1 MSAFFEAVESAL
13 VWLSKGKAPAALRT
27 LAVYGAQIVSIRAN
41 GSADIATDDLAVGGD
56 GGLGGRPILV
66 GLPGIKLALSGGD
79 RVRVG
84 FEGGSPSSAECL
96 AFEQDKSADKG
107 IARVD
112 DIVKIGTWSYVA
124 GVGPPSLTIT
134 FTPIDGSTPT
144 VVVLLGTIT
153 SGPAPIVPHD
163 VNGKI
168 MTGSEEVLLR

>member
-27 LAVYGAQIVSIRAN
+27 LALYGAQIVSIRAN
-41 GSADIATDDLAVGGD
+41 GFADLATDDLAVGGD

-66 GLPGIKLALSGGD
+66 GLPGVKLAIPGGD

-107 IARVD
+107 IGRVGD
-112 DIVKIGTWSYVA
+112 SVKVRFTITTSA
-124 GVGPPSLTIT
+124 TPGVLTIT
-134 FTPIDGSTPT
+134 PY
-144 VVVLLGTIT
+144 
-153 SGPAPIVPHD
+153 
-163 VNGKI
+163 VNGAYVPAVPPYI
-168 MTGSEEVLLR
+168 TAPGVPLIIETEGEIIRGSEEVFLR